1 MKNGKN
7 GKNGSNG
14 KDHKIAYIDGVA
26 HQIKS
31 SHTSVLK
38 FVREHVGKDKIPSLC
53 DDPNLVPYGA
63 CRVCSVDVAL
73 KKDGPTKTVASCH
86 TPVTEGSYILTN
98 NEDLTKLRKNIVELV
113 LTDHPMTCSTC
124 EVNNNCELQTVANDL
139 GINEHRYNKPKQN
152 KGIPKDTSHA
162 YMRMNLDNCIN
173 CGRCVRAC
181 DEIQGSFVLTMSG
194 RGFDSKITTD
204 NDLMFGDSSC
214 VSCGAC
220 AHTCPTDAISD
231 VFASK
236 SADYDEKVRTTCS
249 YCGVGCNLEA
259 SVKDGKVVSIDTP
272 KETEVNAG
280 HTCLKGRYAFGFYD
294 HPDRLRNP
302 LIKRNGKFE
311 KASWDEAYDYIKNK
325 LEKIIKENGPDAIA
339 GISSARCTNEENYV
353 FQKMI
358 RATIGTNNID
368 CCARICHSPTAW
380 GMQQT
385 FGTGAAT
392 NSTEDIYH
400 ADLFLVI
407 GANPTNAHPVTGA
420 KIKQQVMKGKK
431 LIVLD
436 PITTDVAKLA
446 DYHIRLRPGTNVA
459 VLNMML
465 YFIVESKLHKEDF
478 ILSRTEGF
486 ENFLKEIKKLDI
498 DHLAKVAG
506 VDKQQVKEAAIAY
519 ATAKN
524 SMEFHGLGVTEQEQ
538 GSKTVML
545 IADLAMI
552 TGNIGRPGVGVNPL
566 RGQNNVQGAAD
577 MGCQPHQGAGYFPV
591 ADEKIQNFYTE
602 KYGVV
607 HPTKA
612 GLKIPEIFDAAINK
626 EVKAVWIIGED
637 VVQTD
642 PNSAHVAKAMNS
654 LDLLVVQE
662 IFMSETAKHADVVLP
677 GTTFLEK
684 DGTFTN
690 TERRVQRVNKAAEP
704 LPGTKPDGLIVTE
717 MMQKLGYDQKLYDA
731 DEVLA
736 EIADVVPFFKGITR
750 ERLGKLGLQW
760 PVKEDGTDTKILHR
774 KEFKLGKGRIKYF
787 DWKES
792 SELEKNKKD
801 FPLILTTSRVLQ
813 HYNAATMTK
822 RTKNIKIV
830 DEDILLIHPKDAK
843 YRELSTGDVARLYSG
858 RGEVSLKV
866 EVTEKVKAGI
876 VFTTFHFPEHMVNM
890 VTGHGKDEE
899 TMCAEYKVSAV
910 EVQKISNQFKTE
922 VSTEKDQA
930 EVTKT
935 LRT

>member
-1 MKNGKN
+1 MSAEKR
-7 GKNGSNG
+7 
-14 KDHKIAYIDGVA
+14 KIAYIDGKPYEIG
-26 HQIKS
+26 QN
-31 SHTSVLK
+31 HTSILK
-38 FVREHVGKDKIPSLC
+38 FVKSYLGEKKVPTLC
-53 DDPNLVPYGA
+53 DDPNLAPYGA
-63 CRVCSVDVAL
+63 CRVCSVEVAL
-73 KKDGPTKTVASCH
+73 EKDGPTKVVASCH
-86 TPVTEGSYILTN
+86 TPVGENQHIFTSNEGLQN
-98 NEDLTKLRKNIVELV
+98 LRKNIVELV
-113 LTDHPMTCSTC
+113 LTDHPMNCDTC
-124 EVNNNCELQTVANDL
+124 EVDKNCELQTVANDL
-139 GINEHRYNKPKQN
+139 GISDHRYNNPKQH
-152 KGIPKDTSHA
+152 KGTPKDTSHS

-194 RGFDSKITTD
+194 RGFESRITTD
-204 NDLMFGDSSC
+204 NDMLFGDSSC

-231 VFASK
+231 VFQSK
-236 SADYDEKVRTTCS
+236 SVKVDKKVRTTCS
-249 YCGVGCNLEA
+249 YCGVGCNLET
-259 SVKDGKVVSIDTP
+259 SVKDGKVVAIDTP

-280 HTCLKGRYAFGFYD
+280 HTCIKGRYAFGFYD
-294 HPDRLRNP
+294 HPDRLRSP

-311 KASWDEAYDYIKNK
+311 EASWDDAYEYIKQK
-325 LEKIIKENGPDAIA
+325 LEKIKNESGPDAIA

-358 RATIGTNNID
+358 RAAIGTNNID

-436 PITTDVAKLA
+436 PITTDIAKLA

-465 YFIVESKLHKEDF
+465 YYIVKGNLLNKDF
-478 ILSRTEGF
+478 VENRTEGF
-486 ENFLKEIKKLDI
+486 DEFLNHINGLDI
-498 DHLAKVAG
+498 DHLASVAG
-506 VDKQQVKEAAIAY
+506 VDKQLVKEAAIAY

-524 SMEFHGLGVTEQEQ
+524 SMEFHGLGVTEHEQ

-552 TGNIGRPGVGVNPL
+552 TGNIGRRGVGVNPL

-591 ADEKIQNFYTE
+591 ADKKIQDFYTE
-602 KYGVV
+602 KYGAV

-626 EVKAVWIIGED
+626 EVKGLWIIGED
-637 VVQTD
+637 IVQTD
-642 PNSAHVAKAMNS
+642 PNSAHVIKAMES

-662 IFMSETAKHADVVLP
+662 IFMSETAKLADVVLP

-704 LPGTKPDGLIVTE
+704 LPGTKPDGVIVTE
-717 MMQKLGYDQKLYDA
+717 MMQKLGYDQPTYDA
-731 DEVLA
+731 DQVLA
-736 EIADVVPFFKGITR
+736 EVADVVPFFKGITR

-760 PVKEDGTDTKILHR
+760 PVKEDGTDTKILHE
-774 KEFKLGKGRIKYF
+774 KEFKLGKGRLKSF

-792 SELEKNKKD
+792 TEIKNNIKEY
-801 FPLILTTSRVLQ
+801 PLILTTSRVLQ
-813 HYNAATMTK
+813 HYNAATMTR
-822 RTKNIKIV
+822 RTKNLNIV
-830 DEDILLIHPKDAK
+830 DEDILLVNPIDAK
-843 YRELSTGDVARLYSG
+843 ERELNNGDIARLYSG

-866 EVTEKVKAGI
+866 EVTDKVKEGI

-890 VTGHGKDEE
+890 VTGDGKDEE
-899 TMCAEYKVSAV
+899 TKCAEYKVSAV
-910 EVQKISNQFKTE
+910 QVQKISNKFKTE
-922 VSTEKDQA
+922 ISPSEKQA
-930 EVTKT
+930 EIV
-935 LRT
+935 RN

>member
-1 MKNGKN
+1 MQN
-7 GKNGSNG
+7 
-14 KDHKIAYIDGVA
+14 
-26 HQIKS
+26 
-31 SHTSVLK
+31 
-38 FVREHVGKDKIPSLC
+38 
-53 DDPNLVPYGA
+53 
-63 CRVCSVDVAL
+63 
-73 KKDGPTKTVASCH
+73 
-86 TPVTEGSYILTN
+86 
-98 NEDLTKLRKNIVELV
+98 LRKNIVELV
-113 LTDHPMTCSTC
+113 LTDHPMNCDTC
-124 EVNNNCELQTVANDL
+124 EVDKNCELQTVANDL
-139 GINEHRYNKPKQN
+139 GISDHRYNNPKQH
-152 KGIPKDTSHA
+152 KGTPKDTSHS

-194 RGFDSKITTD
+194 RGFESRITTD
-204 NDLMFGDSSC
+204 NDMLFGDSSC

-231 VFASK
+231 VFQSK
-236 SADYDEKVRTTCS
+236 SVKVDKKVRTTCS
-249 YCGVGCNLEA
+249 YCGVGCNLET
-259 SVKDGKVVSIDTP
+259 SVKDGKVVAIDTP

-280 HTCLKGRYAFGFYD
+280 HTCIKGRYAFGFYD
-294 HPDRLRNP
+294 HPDRLRSP

-311 KASWDEAYDYIKNK
+311 EASWDDAYEYIKQK
-325 LEKIIKENGPDAIA
+325 LEKIKNESGPDAIA

-358 RATIGTNNID
+358 RAAIGTNNID

-436 PITTDVAKLA
+436 PITTDIAKLA

-465 YFIVESKLHKEDF
+465 YYIVKGNLLNKDF
-478 ILSRTEGF
+478 VENRTEGF
-486 ENFLKEIKKLDI
+486 DEFLNHINSLDI
-498 DHLAKVAG
+498 DHQASVAG
-506 VDKQQVKEAAIAY
+506 VDKQLVKEAAIAY

-524 SMEFHGLGVTEQEQ
+524 SMEFHGLGVTEHEQ

-552 TGNIGRPGVGVNPL
+552 TGNIGRRGVGVNPL

-591 ADEKIQNFYTE
+591 ADKKIQDFYTE
-602 KYGVV
+602 KYGAV

-626 EVKAVWIIGED
+626 EVKGLWIIGED
-637 VVQTD
+637 IVQTD
-642 PNSAHVAKAMNS
+642 PNSAHVIKAMES

-662 IFMSETAKHADVVLP
+662 IFMSETAKLADVVLP

-704 LPGTKPDGLIVTE
+704 LPGTKPDGVIVTE
-717 MMQKLGYDQKLYDA
+717 MMQKLGYNQPTYDA
-731 DEVLA
+731 DQVLA
-736 EIADVVPFFKGITR
+736 EVADVVPFFKGITR

-760 PVKEDGTDTKILHR
+760 PVKEDGTDTKILHE
-774 KEFKLGKGRIKYF
+774 KEFKLGKGRLKSF

-792 SELEKNKKD
+792 TEIKNNIKEY
-801 FPLILTTSRVLQ
+801 PLILTTSRVLQ
-813 HYNAATMTK
+813 HYNAATMTR
-822 RTKNIKIV
+822 RTKNLNIV
-830 DEDILLIHPKDAK
+830 DEDILLVNPIDAK
-843 YRELSTGDVARLYSG
+843 ERELNNGDIARLYSG

-866 EVTEKVKAGI
+866 EVTDKVKEGI

-890 VTGHGKDEE
+890 VTGDGKDEE
-899 TMCAEYKVSAV
+899 TKCAEYKVSAV
-910 EVQKISNQFKTE
+910 QVQKISNKFKTE
-922 VSTEKDQA
+922 ISPSEKQA
-930 EVTKT
+930 EIV
-935 LRT
+935 RN

>member
-1 MKNGKN
+1 MSAEKRKV
-7 GKNGSNG
+7 
-14 KDHKIAYIDGVA
+14 AYIDGKPYE
-26 HQIKS
+26 IGPN
-31 SHTSVLK
+31 HTSILK
-38 FVREHVGKDKIPSLC
+38 FVKSYLGEKKVPTLC
-53 DDPNLVPYGA
+53 DDPNLAPYGA
-63 CRVCSVDVAL
+63 CRVCSVEVAL
-73 KKDGPTKTVASCH
+73 EKDGPTKVVASCH
-86 TPVTEGSYILTN
+86 TPVGENQHIFTSNDGLQN
-98 NEDLTKLRKNIVELV
+98 LRKNIVELV
-113 LTDHPMTCSTC
+113 LTDHPMNCDTC
-124 EVNNNCELQTVANDL
+124 EVDKNCELQTVANDL
-139 GINEHRYNKPKQN
+139 GISDHRYNNPKQH
-152 KGIPKDTSHA
+152 KGTPKDTSHS

-194 RGFDSKITTD
+194 RGFESRITTD
-204 NDLMFGDSSC
+204 NDMLFGDSSC

-231 VFASK
+231 VFQSK
-236 SADYDEKVRTTCS
+236 SVKVDKKVRTTCS
-249 YCGVGCNLEA
+249 YCGVGCNLET
-259 SVKDGKVVSIDTP
+259 SVKDGKVVAIDTP

-280 HTCLKGRYAFGFYD
+280 HTCIKGRYAFGFYD
-294 HPDRLRNP
+294 HPDRLRSP

-311 KASWDEAYDYIKNK
+311 EASWDDAYEYIKQK
-325 LEKIIKENGPDAIA
+325 LEKIKNESGPDAIA

-358 RATIGTNNID
+358 RAAIGTNNID

-436 PITTDVAKLA
+436 PITTDIAKLA

-465 YFIVESKLHKEDF
+465 YYIVKGNLLNKEF
-478 ILSRTEGF
+478 VENRTEGF
-486 ENFLKEIKKLDI
+486 EEFLNHINGLDV
-498 DHLAKVAG
+498 DHLASVAG
-506 VDKQQVKEAAIAY
+506 VDKQLVKEAAIAY

-524 SMEFHGLGVTEQEQ
+524 SMEFHGLGVTEHEQ

-552 TGNIGRPGVGVNPL
+552 TGNIGRRGVGVNPL

-591 ADEKIQNFYTE
+591 ADKKIQDFYTE
-602 KYGVV
+602 KYGAV

-626 EVKAVWIIGED
+626 EVKGLWIIGED
-637 VVQTD
+637 IVQTD
-642 PNSAHVAKAMNS
+642 PNSAHVIKAMES

-662 IFMSETAKHADVVLP
+662 IFMSETAKLADVVLP

-704 LPGTKPDGLIVTE
+704 LPGTKPDGVIVTE
-717 MMQKLGYDQKLYDA
+717 MMQKLGYDQPTYDA
-731 DEVLA
+731 DQVLA
-736 EIADVVPFFKGITR
+736 EVADVVPFFKGITR

-760 PVKEDGTDTKILHR
+760 PVKEDGTDTKILHE
-774 KEFKLGKGRIKYF
+774 KEFKLGKGRLKSF

-792 SELEKNKKD
+792 TEIKNNIKEY
-801 FPLILTTSRVLQ
+801 PLILTTSRVLQ
-813 HYNAATMTK
+813 HYNAATMTR
-822 RTKNIKIV
+822 RTKNLNIV
-830 DEDILLIHPKDAK
+830 DEDILLVNPIDAK
-843 YRELSTGDVARLYSG
+843 ERELNNGDIARLYSG

-866 EVTEKVKAGI
+866 EVTDKVKEGI

-890 VTGHGKDEE
+890 VTGDGKDEE
-899 TMCAEYKVSAV
+899 TKCAEYKVSAV
-910 EVQKISNQFKTE
+910 QVQKISNKFKTE
-922 VSTEKDQA
+922 ISPSEKQA
-930 EVTKT
+930 EIV
-935 LRT
+935 RN

>member
-1 MKNGKN
+1 MSAEKRKV
-7 GKNGSNG
+7 
-14 KDHKIAYIDGVA
+14 AYIDGKPYE
-26 HQIKS
+26 IGPN
-31 SHTSVLK
+31 HTSILK
-38 FVREHVGKDKIPSLC
+38 FVKSYLGEKKVPTLC
-53 DDPNLVPYGA
+53 DDPNLAPYGA
-63 CRVCSVDVAL
+63 CRVCSVEVAL
-73 KKDGPTKTVASCH
+73 EKDGPTKVVASCH
-86 TPVTEGSYILTN
+86 TPVGENQHIFTSNDGLQN
-98 NEDLTKLRKNIVELV
+98 LRKNIVELV
-113 LTDHPMTCSTC
+113 LTDHPMNCDTC
-124 EVNNNCELQTVANDL
+124 EVDKNCELQTVANDL
-139 GINEHRYNKPKQN
+139 GISDHRYNNPKQH
-152 KGIPKDTSHA
+152 KGTPKDTSHS

-194 RGFDSKITTD
+194 RGFESRITTD
-204 NDLMFGDSSC
+204 NDMLFGDSSC

-231 VFASK
+231 VFQSK
-236 SADYDEKVRTTCS
+236 SVKVDKKVRTTCS
-249 YCGVGCNLEA
+249 YCGVGCNLET
-259 SVKDGKVVSIDTP
+259 SVKDGKVVAIDTP

-280 HTCLKGRYAFGFYD
+280 HTCIKGRYAFGFYD
-294 HPDRLRNP
+294 HPDRLRSP

-311 KASWDEAYDYIKNK
+311 EVSWDDAYEYIKQK
-325 LEKIIKENGPDAIA
+325 LEEIKNESGPDAIA

-358 RATIGTNNID
+358 RAAIGTNNID

-436 PITTDVAKLA
+436 PITTDIAKLA

-465 YFIVESKLHKEDF
+465 YYIVKGNLLNKDF
-478 ILSRTEGF
+478 VENRTEGF
-486 ENFLKEIKKLDI
+486 DEFLNHINGLDI
-498 DHLAKVAG
+498 DHLASVAG
-506 VDKQQVKEAAIAY
+506 VDKQLVKEAAIAY

-524 SMEFHGLGVTEQEQ
+524 SMEFHGLGVTEHEQ

-552 TGNIGRPGVGVNPL
+552 TGNIGRRGVGVNPL

-591 ADEKIQNFYTE
+591 ADKKIQDFYTE
-602 KYGVV
+602 KYGAV

-626 EVKAVWIIGED
+626 EVKGLWIIGED
-637 VVQTD
+637 IVQTD
-642 PNSAHVAKAMNS
+642 PNSAHVIKAMES

-662 IFMSETAKHADVVLP
+662 IFMSETAKLADVVLP

-704 LPGTKPDGLIVTE
+704 LPGTKPDGVIVTE
-717 MMQKLGYDQKLYDA
+717 MMQKLGYDQPTYDA
-731 DEVLA
+731 DQVLA
-736 EIADVVPFFKGITR
+736 EVADVVPFFKGITR

-760 PVKEDGTDTKILHR
+760 PVKEDGTDTKILHE
-774 KEFKLGKGRIKYF
+774 KEFKLGKGRLKSF

-792 SELEKNKKD
+792 TEIKNNIKEY
-801 FPLILTTSRVLQ
+801 PLILTTSRVLQ
-813 HYNAATMTK
+813 HYNAATMTR
-822 RTKNIKIV
+822 RTKNLNIV
-830 DEDILLIHPKDAK
+830 DEDILLVNPIDAK
-843 YRELSTGDVARLYSG
+843 ERELNNGDIARLYSG

-866 EVTEKVKAGI
+866 EVTDKVKEGI

-890 VTGHGKDEE
+890 VTGDGKDEE
-899 TMCAEYKVSAV
+899 TKCAEYKVSAV
-910 EVQKISNQFKTE
+910 QVQKISNKFKTE
-922 VSTEKDQA
+922 ISPSEKQA
-930 EVTKT
+930 EIV
-935 LRT
+935 RN

>member
-1 MKNGKN
+1 MN
-7 GKNGSNG
+7 
-14 KDHKIAYIDGVA
+14 
-26 HQIKS
+26 
-31 SHTSVLK
+31 
-38 FVREHVGKDKIPSLC
+38 C
-53 DDPNLVPYGA
+53 D
-63 CRVCSVDVAL
+63 
-73 KKDGPTKTVASCH
+73 
-86 TPVTEGSYILTN
+86 
-98 NEDLTKLRKNIVELV
+98 
-113 LTDHPMTCSTC
+113 TC
-124 EVNNNCELQTVANDL
+124 EVDKNCELQTVANDL
-139 GINEHRYNKPKQN
+139 GISDHRYNNPKQH
-152 KGIPKDTSHA
+152 KGTPKDTSHS

-194 RGFDSKITTD
+194 RGFESRITTD
-204 NDLMFGDSSC
+204 NDMLFGDSSC

-231 VFASK
+231 VFQSK
-236 SADYDEKVRTTCS
+236 SVKVDKKVRTTCS
-249 YCGVGCNLEA
+249 YCGVGCNLET
-259 SVKDGKVVSIDTP
+259 SVKDGKVVAIDTP

-280 HTCLKGRYAFGFYD
+280 HTCIKGRYAFGFYD
-294 HPDRLRNP
+294 HPDRLRSP

-311 KASWDEAYDYIKNK
+311 EASWDDAYEYIKQK
-325 LEKIIKENGPDAIA
+325 LEKIKNESGPDAIA

-358 RATIGTNNID
+358 RAAIGTNNID

-436 PITTDVAKLA
+436 PITTDIAKLA

-465 YFIVESKLHKEDF
+465 YYIVKGNLLNKDF
-478 ILSRTEGF
+478 VENRTEGF
-486 ENFLKEIKKLDI
+486 DEFLNHINGLDI
-498 DHLAKVAG
+498 DHLASVAG
-506 VDKQQVKEAAIAY
+506 VDKQLVKEAAIAY

-524 SMEFHGLGVTEQEQ
+524 SMEFHGLGVTEHEQ

-552 TGNIGRPGVGVNPL
+552 TGNIGRRGVGVNPL

-591 ADEKIQNFYTE
+591 ADKKIQDFYTE
-602 KYGVV
+602 KYGAV

-626 EVKAVWIIGED
+626 EVKGLWIIGED
-637 VVQTD
+637 IVQTD
-642 PNSAHVAKAMNS
+642 PNSAHVIKAMES

-662 IFMSETAKHADVVLP
+662 IFMSETAKLADVVLP

-704 LPGTKPDGLIVTE
+704 LPGTKPDGVIVTE
-717 MMQKLGYDQKLYDA
+717 MMQKLGYDQPTYDA
-731 DEVLA
+731 DQVLA
-736 EIADVVPFFKGITR
+736 EVADVVPFFKGITR

-760 PVKEDGTDTKILHR
+760 PVKEDGTDTKILHE
-774 KEFKLGKGRIKYF
+774 KEFKLGKGRLKSF

-792 SELEKNKKD
+792 TEIKNNIKEY
-801 FPLILTTSRVLQ
+801 PLILTTSRVLQ
-813 HYNAATMTK
+813 HYNAATMTR
-822 RTKNIKIV
+822 RTKNLNIV
-830 DEDILLIHPKDAK
+830 DEDILLVNPIDAK
-843 YRELSTGDVARLYSG
+843 ERELNNGDIARLYSG

-866 EVTEKVKAGI
+866 EVTDKVKEGI

-890 VTGHGKDEE
+890 VTGDGKDEE
-899 TMCAEYKVSAV
+899 TKCAEYKVSAV
-910 EVQKISNQFKTE
+910 QVQKISNKFKTE
-922 VSTEKDQA
+922 ISPSEKQA
-930 EVTKT
+930 EIV
-935 LRT
+935 RN

>member
-1 MKNGKN
+1 MSSEKR
-7 GKNGSNG
+7 
-14 KDHKIAYIDGVA
+14 KIAYIDGKPYEIGPN
-26 HQIKS
+26 HS
-31 SHTSVLK
+31 SILK
-38 FVREHVGKDKIPSLC
+38 FVKSYLGEKKVPTLC
-53 DDPNLVPYGA
+53 DDPNLAPYGA
-63 CRVCSVDVAL
+63 CRVCSVEVAL
-73 KKDGPTKTVASCH
+73 EKDGPTKIVASCH
-86 TPVTEGSYILTN
+86 TPVGENQHIFTSNEGLQN
-98 NEDLTKLRKNIVELV
+98 LRKNIVELV
-113 LTDHPMTCSTC
+113 LTDHPMNCDSC
-124 EVNNNCELQTVANDL
+124 EVDQNCELQTVANDL
-139 GINEHRYNKPKQN
+139 GVSDHRYNNPKQH
-152 KGIPKDTSHA
+152 KGIPKDTSHS

-194 RGFDSKITTD
+194 RGFESRITTD
-204 NDLMFGDSSC
+204 NDMLFGDSSC

-231 VFASK
+231 VFQSK
-236 SADYDEKVRTTCS
+236 SAKVDKKVRTTCS

-259 SVKDGKVVSIDTP
+259 SIKDGKVVAIDTP

-280 HTCLKGRYAFGFYD
+280 HTCIKGRYAFGFYD
-294 HPDRLRNP
+294 HPDRLRSP
-302 LIKRNGKFE
+302 LVKRNGKFE
-311 KASWDEAYDYIKNK
+311 EASWDEAYDYIK
-325 LEKIIKENGPDAIA
+325 EKIEKIKNKNGPDAIA

-358 RATIGTNNID
+358 RAVVGTNNID

-436 PITTDVAKLA
+436 PITTDLAKLA

-465 YFIVESKLHKEDF
+465 YYIVKGNLLNKDF
-478 ILSRTEGF
+478 VENRTEGF
-486 ENFLKEIKKLDI
+486 NEFLNHINGLDV
-498 DHLAKVAG
+498 DHLASVAG
-506 VDKQQVKEAAIAY
+506 VDKQLVKEASIAY

-524 SMEFHGLGVTEQEQ
+524 SMEFHGLGVTEHEQ

-552 TGNIGRPGVGVNPL
+552 TGNIGRRGVGVNPL

-591 ADEKIQNFYTE
+591 ADKKIQEFYTE

-626 EVKAVWIIGED
+626 EVKGLWIIGED
-637 VVQTD
+637 IVQTD
-642 PNSAHVAKAMNS
+642 PNSAHVIKAMES

-662 IFMSETAKHADVVLP
+662 IFMSETAKLADVVLP

-704 LPGTKPDGLIVTE
+704 LPGTKPDGVIVTD
-717 MMQKLGYDQKLYDA
+717 MMQKLGYDQPTYDA
-731 DEVLA
+731 DQVLA
-736 EIADVVPFFKGITR
+736 EVADVVPFFKGITR

-760 PVKEDGTDTKILHR
+760 PVKEDGTDTKILHE
-774 KEFKLGKGRIKYF
+774 KEFKLGKGQLKYF

-792 SELEKNKKD
+792 TEIKNNIKEY
-801 FPLILTTSRVLQ
+801 PLILTTSRVLQ
-813 HYNAATMTK
+813 HYNAATMTR
-822 RTKNIKIV
+822 RTKNLNIV
-830 DEDILLIHPKDAK
+830 DEDILLVNPKDAK
-843 YRELSTGDVARLYSG
+843 ERELNNGDIARLYSG

-866 EVTEKVKAGI
+866 EVTEKVKEGI

-890 VTGHGKDEE
+890 VTGDGKDEE
-899 TMCAEYKVSAV
+899 TKCAEYKVSAV
-910 EVQKISNQFKTE
+910 QVQKISNKFKTE
-922 VSTEKDQA
+922 VSLSDKQA
-930 EVTKT
+930 QIS
-935 LRT
+935 RI

>member
-1 MKNGKN
+1 MSSEKR
-7 GKNGSNG
+7 
-14 KDHKIAYIDGVA
+14 KIAYIDGKPYE
-26 HQIKS
+26 IGPN
-31 SHTSVLK
+31 HTSILK
-38 FVREHVGKDKIPSLC
+38 FVKSYLGEKKVPTLC
-53 DDPNLVPYGA
+53 DDPNLAPYGA
-63 CRVCSVDVAL
+63 CRVCSVEVAL
-73 KKDGPTKTVASCH
+73 EKDGPTKVVASCH
-86 TPVTEGSYILTN
+86 TPIGENQHVFTN
-98 NEDLTKLRKNIVELV
+98 NEALEGLRKNIVELV
-113 LTDHPMTCSTC
+113 ISDHPMNCSTC
-124 EVNNNCELQTVANDL
+124 EVDQNCELQTVANDL
-139 GINEHRYNKPKQN
+139 GIKEHRYNNPKQH

-194 RGFDSKITTD
+194 RGFESRITTD
-204 NDLMFGDSSC
+204 NDMMFGDSSC

-231 VFASK
+231 VFQSK
-236 SADYDEKVRTTCS
+236 SAKVDKKVRTTCS

-259 SVKDGKVVSIDTP
+259 SIKDGKVVAIDTP

-280 HTCLKGRYAFGFYD
+280 HTCIKGRYAFGFYD
-294 HPDRLRNP
+294 HPDRLRSP

-311 KASWDEAYDYIKNK
+311 KATWDEAYEYIKNK
-325 LEKIIKENGPDAIA
+325 LEKIKKENGPDAIA

-358 RATIGTNNID
+358 RAVVGTNNID

-400 ADLFLVI
+400 ADLFIVI

-436 PITTDVAKLA
+436 PVTTELARLA
-446 DYHIRLRPGTNVA
+446 DYHIKLKPGSNVA

-465 YFIVESKLHKEDF
+465 YFIVKGNLLNKDF
-478 ILSRTEGF
+478 VEKRTEGF
-486 ENFLKEIKKLDI
+486 EEFLNHINSLDI
-498 DHLAKVAG
+498 DHLANVAG
-506 VDKQQVKEAAIAY
+506 VEKQLVKEAAIAY
-519 ATAKN
+519 ATANN
-524 SMEFHGLGVTEQEQ
+524 SMEFHGLGVTEHEQ

-552 TGNIGRPGVGVNPL
+552 TGNIGRRGVGVNPL

-591 ADEKIQNFYTE
+591 ADKKIQEFYTE

-626 EVKAVWIIGED
+626 EVKGLWIIGED
-637 VVQTD
+637 IVQTD
-642 PNSAHVAKAMNS
+642 PNSAHVIKAMES

-662 IFMSETAKHADVVLP
+662 IFMSETAKLADVVLP

-704 LPGTKPDGLIVTE
+704 LPGTKPDGVIVTD
-717 MMQKLGYDQKLYDA
+717 MMQKLGYDQPTYDA
-731 DEVLA
+731 DQVLA
-736 EIADVVPFFKGITR
+736 EVADVVPFFKGITR

-760 PVKEDGTDTKILHR
+760 PVKEDGTDTKILHE
-774 KEFKLGKGRIKYF
+774 KEFKLGKGRLKSF
-787 DWKES
+787 NWQES
-792 SELEKNKKD
+792 TELKNNKKEY
-801 FPLILTTSRVLQ
+801 PLILTTSRVLQ
-813 HYNAATMTK
+813 HYNAATMTR
-822 RTKNIKIV
+822 RTKNLKIV
-830 DEDILLIHPKDAK
+830 DEDILLLHPSDAK
-843 YRELSTGDVARLYSG
+843 SRELNSGDIARLYSG

-866 EVTEKVKAGI
+866 EVTDKVKEGI

-890 VTGHGKDEE
+890 VTGDGKDEE
-899 TMCAEYKVSAV
+899 TKCAEYKVSAV
-910 EVQKISNQFKTE
+910 NVQKISNKFKTE
-922 VSTEKDQA
+922 ITPKEKEA
-930 EVTKT
+930 EV
-935 LRT
+935 R

>member
-1 MKNGKN
+1 MSAEKRKV
-7 GKNGSNG
+7 
-14 KDHKIAYIDGVA
+14 AYIDGKPYEIG
-26 HQIKS
+26 QN
-31 SHTSVLK
+31 HTSILK
-38 FVREHVGKDKIPSLC
+38 FVKSYLGEKKVPTLC
-53 DDPNLVPYGA
+53 DDPNLAPYGA
-63 CRVCSVDVAL
+63 CRVCSVEVAL
-73 KKDGPTKTVASCH
+73 EKDGPTKVVASCH
-86 TPVTEGSYILTN
+86 TPVGENQHIFTSNDSLQT
-98 NEDLTKLRKNIVELV
+98 LRKNIVELV
-113 LTDHPMTCSTC
+113 LTDHPMNCDTC
-124 EVNNNCELQTVANDL
+124 EVDKNCELQTVANDL
-139 GINEHRYNKPKQN
+139 GINDHRYNNPKQH
-152 KGIPKDTSHA
+152 KGIPKDTSHS

-194 RGFDSKITTD
+194 RGFESRITTD
-204 NDLMFGDSSC
+204 NDMLFGDSSC

-231 VFASK
+231 VFQSK
-236 SADYDEKVRTTCS
+236 SVKVDKKVRTTCS
-249 YCGVGCNLEA
+249 YCGVGCNLET
-259 SVKDGKVVSIDTP
+259 SVKDGKVVAIDTP

-280 HTCLKGRYAFGFYD
+280 HTCIKGRYAFGFYD
-294 HPDRLRNP
+294 HPDRLRSP

-311 KASWDEAYDYIKNK
+311 EASWDDAYEYIKQK
-325 LEKIIKENGPDAIA
+325 LEKIKNESGPDAIA

-358 RATIGTNNID
+358 RAAIGTNNID

-436 PITTDVAKLA
+436 PITTDLAKLA

-465 YFIVESKLHKEDF
+465 YYIVKGNIFNKDF
-478 ILSRTEGF
+478 VENRTEGF
-486 ENFLKEIKKLDI
+486 KEFFNHIDSLDI
-498 DHLAKVAG
+498 DHLASVAG
-506 VDKQQVKEAAIAY
+506 VDKQLVKEAAIAY

-524 SMEFHGLGVTEQEQ
+524 SMEFHGLGVTEHEQ

-552 TGNIGRPGVGVNPL
+552 TGNIGRRGVGVNPL

-591 ADEKIQNFYTE
+591 ADKKIQDFYTE
-602 KYGVV
+602 KYGAV

-626 EVKAVWIIGED
+626 EVKGLWIIGED
-637 VVQTD
+637 IVQTD
-642 PNSAHVAKAMNS
+642 PNSAHVIKAMES

-662 IFMSETAKHADVVLP
+662 IFMSETAKLADVVLP

-704 LPGTKPDGLIVTE
+704 LPGTKPDGVIVTE
-717 MMQKLGYDQKLYDA
+717 MMQKLGFDQPTYDA
-731 DEVLA
+731 DQVLA
-736 EIADVVPFFKGITR
+736 EVADVVPFFKGITR

-760 PVKEDGTDTKILHR
+760 PVKEDGTDTKILHE
-774 KEFKLGKGRIKYF
+774 KEFKLGKGQLKYF

-792 SELEKNKKD
+792 TEIKNNIKEY
-801 FPLILTTSRVLQ
+801 PLILTTSRVLQ
-813 HYNAATMTK
+813 HYNAATMTR
-822 RTKNIKIV
+822 RTKNLNIV
-830 DEDILLIHPKDAK
+830 DEDILLVNPIDAK
-843 YRELSTGDVARLYSG
+843 ERELNNGDIARLYSG

-866 EVTEKVKAGI
+866 EVTDKVKEGI

-890 VTGHGKDEE
+890 VTGDGKDEE
-899 TMCAEYKVSAV
+899 TKCAEYKVSAV
-910 EVQKISNQFKTE
+910 QVQKISNKFKTE
-922 VSTEKDQA
+922 ITPSEKEAQITR
-930 EVTKT
+930 V
-935 LRT
+935 

>member
-1 MKNGKN
+1 MSSEKR
-7 GKNGSNG
+7 
-14 KDHKIAYIDGVA
+14 KIAYIDGKPYE
-26 HQIKS
+26 IGPN
-31 SHTSVLK
+31 HTSILK
-38 FVREHVGKDKIPSLC
+38 FVKSYLGEKKVPTLC
-53 DDPNLVPYGA
+53 DDPNLAPYGA
-63 CRVCSVDVAL
+63 CRVCSVEVAL
-73 KKDGPTKTVASCH
+73 EKDGPTKILASCH
-86 TPVTEGSYILTN
+86 TPIGEGQHIFTN
-98 NEDLTKLRKNIVELV
+98 SKQLKDLRKNIVELV
-113 LTDHPMTCSTC
+113 LTDHPMNCNTC
-124 EVNNNCELQTVANDL
+124 EVNNNCELQDVANDL
-139 GINEHRYNKPKQN
+139 EINDHRYNNPKQH
-152 KGIPKDTSHA
+152 KGIPKDTSHS

-194 RGFDSKITTD
+194 RGFESRITTD
-204 NDLMFGDSSC
+204 NDMMFGDSSC

-236 SADYDEKVRTTCS
+236 SADYDHKVRTTCS

-280 HTCLKGRYAFGFYD
+280 HTCVKGRYAFGFYD

-311 KASWDEAYDYIKNK
+311 KASWDEAYDFIKEK
-325 LEKIIKENGPDAIA
+325 LEKIKKENGPDAIA

-358 RATIGTNNID
+358 RAVVGTNNID

-436 PITTDVAKLA
+436 PVETELAKMA
-446 DYHIRLRPGTNVA
+446 DYHIRLTPGSNVA

-465 YFIVESKLHKEDF
+465 YFIVKSKLYNKDF
-478 ILSRTEGF
+478 IENRTEGF
-486 ENFLKEIKKLDI
+486 EKFFEHINSLDI

-506 VDKQQVKEAAIAY
+506 VDKQEVKEAAIAY
-519 ATAKN
+519 ATANN
-524 SMEFHGLGVTEQEQ
+524 SMEFHGLGVTEHEQ

-552 TGNIGRPGVGVNPL
+552 TGNIGRKGVGVNPL

-591 ADEKIQNFYTE
+591 ADQKIQDFYTE

-612 GLKIPEIFDAAINK
+612 GLKIPEIFDAAINR
-626 EVKAVWIIGED
+626 EVKGLWIIGED
-637 VVQTD
+637 IVQTD
-642 PNSAHVAKAMNS
+642 PNSNHVIQAMEA

-662 IFMSETAKHADVVLP
+662 IFMSETAKYAHVVLP

-704 LPGTKPDGLIVTE
+704 LPGTKPDGVIVTE
-717 MMQKLGYDQKLYDA
+717 MMQKLGYDQPIYDA
-731 DEVLA
+731 DQVLA
-736 EIADVVPFFKGITR
+736 EVADVVPFFKGITR

-760 PVKEDGTDTKILHR
+760 PVKEDGTDTKILHE
-774 KEFKLGKGRIKYF
+774 KEFKLGKGRLKSF
-787 DWKES
+787 NWQES
-792 SELEKNKKD
+792 SELKNNKKEY
-801 FPLILTTSRVLQ
+801 PLILTTSRVLQ
-813 HYNAATMTK
+813 HYNAATMTR
-822 RTKNIKIV
+822 RTKNLELV
-830 DEDILLIHPKDAK
+830 DEDILLIHPSDAK
-843 YRELSTGDVARLYSG
+843 SRELISGDIARLYSG

-866 EVTEKVKAGI
+866 EVTENVKEGI

-890 VTGHGKDEE
+890 VTGDGKDEE
-899 TMCAEYKVSAV
+899 TKCAEYKVSAV
-910 EVQKISNQFKTE
+910 NVQKISNKFKTE
-922 VSTEKDQA
+922 INPKDK
-930 EVTKT
+930 EVEV
-935 LRT
+935 R

>member
-1 MKNGKN
+1 MSAEKR
-7 GKNGSNG
+7 
-14 KDHKIAYIDGVA
+14 KIAYIDGKPYE
-26 HQIKS
+26 IGS
-31 SHTSVLK
+31 NHTSILK
-38 FVREHVGKDKIPSLC
+38 FVNSYLGEKKVPTLC

-63 CRVCSVDVAL
+63 CRVCSVEVAL
-73 KKDGPTKTVASCH
+73 EKDGPTKVVASCH
-86 TPVTEGSYILTN
+86 TPVDENQHIFTD
-98 NEDLTKLRKNIVELV
+98 NEDLKNLRKNIVELV
-113 LTDHPMTCSTC
+113 LTDHPMNCNAC
-124 EVNNNCELQTVANDL
+124 EVDQNCELQDVANDL
-139 GINEHRYNKPKQN
+139 GIIKHRYNNPKQH
-152 KGIPKDTSHA
+152 KRVPKDTSHD

-194 RGFDSKITTD
+194 RGFESRITTD
-204 NDLMFGDSSC
+204 NDMLFGDSSC

-231 VFASK
+231 VFQSK
-236 SADYDEKVRTTCS
+236 SANVDNKVRTTCS

-259 SVKDGKVVSIDTP
+259 SIKDNKVVAINTP

-280 HTCLKGRYAFGFYD
+280 HTCIKGRYAFGFYD
-294 HPDRLRNP
+294 HPDRLKSP

-311 KASWDEAYDYIKNK
+311 EVSWDEAYDFIKKKLNK
-325 LEKIIKENGPDAIA
+325 ITKENGPDAVA

-358 RATIGTNNID
+358 RAVIGTNNID

-400 ADLFLVI
+400 ADLFIII
-407 GANPTNAHPVTGA
+407 GANPSNAHPVTGA
-420 KIKQQVMKGKK
+420 KIKQQAMKGKK
-431 LIVLD
+431 LIVID
-436 PITTDVAKLA
+436 PITTELAKLA
-446 DYHIRLRPGTNVA
+446 DYHIKLRPGTNVA

-465 YFIVESKLHKEDF
+465 YFIVKSKMYDKKFVET
-478 ILSRTEGF
+478 RTEGF
-486 ENFLKEIKKLDI
+486 DTFVREIEKQNI
-498 DHLAKVAG
+498 DELANIAG

-519 ATAKN
+519 ATARN
-524 SMEFHGLGVTEQEQ
+524 AMEFHGLGVTEHTQ

-577 MGCQPHQGAGYFPV
+577 MGCQPHQGAGYLSV
-591 ADEKIQNFYTE
+591 DDKKIQNFYTE

-612 GLKIPEIFDAAINK
+612 GLKIPQIFDGAKNK
-626 EVKAVWIIGED
+626 EVKALWIIGED

-642 PNSAHVAKAMNS
+642 PNSTHVVEALNS

-662 IFMSETAKHADVVLP
+662 IFMSETAKLATVVLP

-690 TERRVQRVNKAAEP
+690 TERRIQRVNQAAKP
-704 LPGTKPDGLIVTE
+704 LPGTKPDGIIVTE
-717 MMQKLGYDQKLYDA
+717 MMRKLDYNQPIYDA
-731 DEVLA
+731 DQVLA
-736 EIADVVPFFKGITR
+736 EIADVVPFFKGVTR
-750 ERLGKLGLQW
+750 ERLGKFGLQW
-760 PVKEDGTDTKILHR
+760 PVQEDGTDTKILH
-774 KEFKLGKGRIKYF
+774 KDTFKLGKGRLKNF
-787 DWKES
+787 NWQES
-792 SELEKNKKD
+792 PEIENNKKD
-801 FPLILTTSRVLQ
+801 YPLILTTSRVLQ
-813 HYNAATMTK
+813 HYNAATMTR
-822 RTKNIKIV
+822 RTNNVNIVK
-830 DEDILLIHPKDAK
+830 EDILLVHPKDAEK
-843 YRELSTGDVARLYSG
+843 RGLNTGDIGRLYSS
-858 RGEVSLKV
+858 RGEVALKV
-866 EVTEKVKAGI
+866 EVTDKVKKGI

-910 EVQKISNQFKTE
+910 EVQKISNKFKTKIE
-922 VSTEKDQA
+922 SSEKQA
-930 EVTKT
+930 EVV
-935 LRT
+935 

>member
-1 MKNGKN
+1 MSSEKR
-7 GKNGSNG
+7 
-14 KDHKIAYIDGVA
+14 KIAYIDGKPYE
-26 HQIKS
+26 IGPK
-31 SHTSVLK
+31 HTSILK
-38 FVREHVGKDKIPSLC
+38 FVKSYLGEKKVPTLC
-53 DDPNLVPYGA
+53 DDPNLAPYGA
-63 CRVCSVDVAL
+63 CRVCSVEVAL
-73 KKDGPTKTVASCH
+73 EKDGPTKVVASCH
-86 TPVTEGSYILTN
+86 TPVGENQHIFTS
-98 NEDLTKLRKNIVELV
+98 NESLQDLRKNIVELV
-113 LTDHPMTCSTC
+113 LTDHPMNCDTC
-124 EVNNNCELQTVANDL
+124 EVDKNCELQTVANDL
-139 GINEHRYNKPKQN
+139 GINNHRYNNPKQH

-194 RGFDSKITTD
+194 RGFESRITTD
-204 NDLMFGDSSC
+204 NDMLFGDSSC

-231 VFASK
+231 VFQSK
-236 SADYDEKVRTTCS
+236 SVKVDKKVRTTCS

-259 SVKDGKVVSIDTP
+259 SIKDGKVVAIDTP

-280 HTCLKGRYAFGFYD
+280 HTCIKGRYAFGFYD
-294 HPDRLRNP
+294 HKDRLRSP
-302 LIKRNGKFE
+302 LIKTNGKFE
-311 KASWDEAYDYIKNK
+311 EASWDEAYEYIKNK
-325 LEKIIKENGPDAIA
+325 LEKIKKENGPDAIA

-358 RATIGTNNID
+358 RAVVGTNNID

-436 PITTDVAKLA
+436 PVTTELARLA
-446 DYHIRLRPGTNVA
+446 DYHIRLKPGANVA

-465 YFIVESKLHKEDF
+465 YFIVKGNLLNKEF
-478 ILSRTEGF
+478 VEKRTEGF
-486 ENFLKEIKKLDI
+486 EEFLKHINSLDI
-498 DHLAKVAG
+498 DYLADVAG

-519 ATAKN
+519 ATANN
-524 SMEFHGLGVTEQEQ
+524 SMEFHGLGVTEHEQ

-552 TGNIGRPGVGVNPL
+552 TGNIGRRGVGVNPL

-591 ADEKIQNFYTE
+591 ADKKIQEFYTE

-626 EVKAVWIIGED
+626 EVKGLWIIGED
-637 VVQTD
+637 IVQTD
-642 PNSAHVAKAMNS
+642 PNSAHVVKAMEA

-662 IFMSETAKHADVVLP
+662 IFMSETAKLADVVLP

-704 LPGTKPDGLIVTE
+704 LPGTKPDGVIVTE
-717 MMQKLGYDQKLYDA
+717 MMQKLGYDQPVYDA
-731 DEVLA
+731 DQVLA
-736 EIADVVPFFKGITR
+736 EVADVVPFFKGITR
-750 ERLGKLGLQW
+750 ERLGKFGLQW
-760 PVKEDGTDTKILHR
+760 PVKEDGTDTKILHE
-774 KEFKLGKGRIKYF
+774 KEFKLGKGRLKSF
-787 DWKES
+787 NWQES
-792 SELEKNKKD
+792 TELKKNKKEY
-801 FPLILTTSRVLQ
+801 PLILTTSRVLQ
-813 HYNAATMTK
+813 HYNAATMTR
-822 RTKNIKIV
+822 RTKNLKLV
-830 DEDILLIHPKDAK
+830 DEDILLVHPNDAK
-843 YRELSTGDVARLYSG
+843 SRELNTGDIARLYSG

-866 EVTEKVKAGI
+866 EVTDKVKEGI

-890 VTGHGKDEE
+890 VTGDGKDEE
-899 TMCAEYKVSAV
+899 TKCAEYKVSAV
-910 EVQKISNQFKTE
+910 NVQKISNKFKTE
-922 VSTEKDQA
+922 ITPKETEA
-930 EVTKT
+930 EV
-935 LRT
+935 R

>member
-1 MKNGKN
+1 MSAEKRKV
-7 GKNGSNG
+7 
-14 KDHKIAYIDGVA
+14 AYIDGKPYE
-26 HQIKS
+26 IGPN
-31 SHTSVLK
+31 HTSILK
-38 FVREHVGKDKIPSLC
+38 FVKSYLGEKKVPTLC
-53 DDPNLVPYGA
+53 DDPNLAPYGA
-63 CRVCSVDVAL
+63 CRVCSVEVAL
-73 KKDGPTKTVASCH
+73 EKDGPTKVVASCH
-86 TPVTEGSYILTN
+86 TPVGENQHIFTSNDGLKN
-98 NEDLTKLRKNIVELV
+98 LRKNIVELV
-113 LTDHPMTCSTC
+113 LTDHPMNCDTC
-124 EVNNNCELQTVANDL
+124 EVDKNCELQTVANDL
-139 GINEHRYNKPKQN
+139 GISDHRYNNPKQH
-152 KGIPKDTSHA
+152 KGTPKDTSHS

-194 RGFDSKITTD
+194 RGFESRITTD
-204 NDLMFGDSSC
+204 NDMLFGDSSC

-231 VFASK
+231 VFQSK
-236 SADYDEKVRTTCS
+236 SVKVDKKVRTTCS
-249 YCGVGCNLEA
+249 YCGVGCNLET
-259 SVKDGKVVSIDTP
+259 SVKDGKVVAIDTP

-280 HTCLKGRYAFGFYD
+280 HTCIKGRYAFGFYD
-294 HPDRLRNP
+294 HPDRLRSP

-311 KASWDEAYDYIKNK
+311 EVSWDDAYEYIKQK
-325 LEKIIKENGPDAIA
+325 LEKIKNESGPDAIA

-358 RATIGTNNID
+358 RAAIGTNNID

-436 PITTDVAKLA
+436 PITTDIAKLA

-465 YFIVESKLHKEDF
+465 YYIVKGNLLNKNFVEN
-478 ILSRTEGF
+478 RTEGF
-486 ENFLKEIKKLDI
+486 DEFLNHINGLDI
-498 DHLAKVAG
+498 DHLASVAG
-506 VDKQQVKEAAIAY
+506 VDKQLVKEAAIAY

-524 SMEFHGLGVTEQEQ
+524 SMEFHGLGVTEHEQ

-552 TGNIGRPGVGVNPL
+552 TGNIGRRGVGVNPL

-591 ADEKIQNFYTE
+591 ADKKIQDFYTE
-602 KYGVV
+602 KYGAV

-612 GLKIPEIFDAAINK
+612 GLKIPEIFDAAISK
-626 EVKAVWIIGED
+626 EVKGLWIIGED
-637 VVQTD
+637 IVQTD
-642 PNSAHVAKAMNS
+642 PNSAHVIKAMES

-662 IFMSETAKHADVVLP
+662 IFMSETAKLADVVLP

-704 LPGTKPDGLIVTE
+704 LLGTKPDGVIVTE
-717 MMQKLGYDQKLYDA
+717 MMQKLGYDQPTYDA
-731 DEVLA
+731 DQVLA
-736 EIADVVPFFKGITR
+736 EVADVVPFFKGITR

-760 PVKEDGTDTKILHR
+760 PVKEDGTDTKILHE
-774 KEFKLGKGRIKYF
+774 KEFKLGKGRLKSF

-792 SELEKNKKD
+792 TEIKNNIKEY
-801 FPLILTTSRVLQ
+801 PLILTTSRVLQ
-813 HYNAATMTK
+813 HYNAATMTR
-822 RTKNIKIV
+822 RTKNLNIV
-830 DEDILLIHPKDAK
+830 DEDILLVNPIDAK
-843 YRELSTGDVARLYSG
+843 ERELNNGDIARLYSG

-866 EVTEKVKAGI
+866 EVTDKVKEGI

-890 VTGHGKDEE
+890 VTGDGKDEE
-899 TMCAEYKVSAV
+899 TKCAEYKVSAV
-910 EVQKISNQFKTE
+910 QVQKISNKFKTE
-922 VSTEKDQA
+922 ISPSEKQA
-930 EVTKT
+930 EIV
-935 LRT
+935 RN

>member
-1 MKNGKN
+1 MRNGTD
-7 GKNGSNG
+7 G
-14 KDHKIAYIDGVA
+14 KDYKVAYIDGIA

-31 SHTSVLK
+31 NHTSILK
-38 FVREHVGKDKIPSLC
+38 FVKEHVSEKKIPSLC
-53 DDPNLVPYGA
+53 DDPNLAPYGA
-63 CRVCSVDVAL
+63 CRICSVDVAL
-73 KKDGPTKTVASCH
+73 RKDGPTKTVASCH
-86 TPVTEGSYILTN
+86 TPVSEDSYIITSN
-98 NEDLTKLRKNIVELV
+98 KDLKNLRKNIVELV

-139 GINEHRYNKPKQN
+139 GINEHRYNEPKQN
-152 KGIPKDTSHA
+152 KGILRDTSHA
-162 YMRMNLDNCIN
+162 YMRMNLNNCIN

-194 RGFDSKITTD
+194 RGFESKITTD
-204 NDLMFGDSSC
+204 NNMLFGDSSC

-231 VFASK
+231 VFQSK
-236 SADYDEKVRTTCS
+236 SAIADEKIRTTCS
-249 YCGVGCNLEA
+249 YCGVGCNLEVA
-259 SVKDGKVVSIDTP
+259 VKDNKVLSIDTP
-272 KETEVNAG
+272 KDTEVNAG
-280 HTCLKGRYAFGFYD
+280 HTCLKGRYAFGFYN
-294 HPDRLRNP
+294 HKDRLTSP
-302 LIKRNGKFE
+302 LIKKDDKFE
-311 KASWDEAYDYIKNK
+311 KVTWEEAYSFIKNK
-325 LEKIIKENGPDAIA
+325 LVQIKKNYGPDAIA

-358 RATIGTNNID
+358 RAVIGTNNVD
-368 CCARICHSPTAW
+368 CCARICHSPTAL
-380 GMQQT
+380 GLQKT

-392 NSTEDIYH
+392 NSAEDIYFT
-400 ADLFLVI
+400 DLFLVI

-436 PITTDVAKLA
+436 PVKTELAKMA
-446 DYHIRLRPGTNVA
+446 DYHIQLRPGTNVA

-465 YFIVESKLHKEDF
+465 YYILESGLEKKSFIKK
-478 ILSRTEGF
+478 RCEGF
-486 ENFLKEIKKLDI
+486 EDFAKRIKKLNI
-498 DHLAKVAG
+498 EALEKACG
-506 VDKQQVKEAAIAY
+506 VNRQLIKEAAIAY
-519 ATAKN
+519 AAANN
-524 SMEFHGLGVTEQEQ
+524 SMEFHGLGVTEHTQ

-552 TGNIGRPGVGVNPL
+552 TGNLGRRGVGVNPL

-577 MGCQPHQGAGYFPV
+577 MGCQPHQGAGYLPL
-591 ADEKIQNFYTE
+591 DDKKIQEFYTE
-602 KYGVV
+602 KYGVI

-612 GLKIPEIFDAAINK
+612 GLKIPQIFDAAIDGSL
-626 EVKAVWIIGED
+626 KAVWIIGED

-642 PNSAHVAKAMNS
+642 PNSAHVAKALNA

-684 DGTFTN
+684 EGTFTN

-731 DEVLA
+731 NEVLA

-750 ERLGKLGLQW
+750 KRLGKLGLQW
-760 PVKEDGTDTKILHR
+760 PVKEDGTDTKILHE
-774 KEFKLGKGRIKYF
+774 KEFKLGKGKIKYF

-792 SELEKNKKD
+792 NELEKNKKD
-801 FPLILTTSRVLQ
+801 FPLILTTSRTLQ
-813 HYNAATMTK
+813 HYNAATMTR

-830 DEDILLIHPKDAK
+830 DKDILLIHPKDAK
-843 YRELSTGDVARLYSG
+843 YRELNTGDIARLYSG

-866 EVTEKVKAGI
+866 EVTEKVKEGI

-910 EVQKISNQFKTE
+910 DVQKISNQFKTE
-922 VSTEKDQA
+922 VSTEKGQA
-930 EVTKT
+930 EVLKA
-935 LRT
+935 

>member
-1 MKNGKN
+1 MSAEKRKV
-7 GKNGSNG
+7 
-14 KDHKIAYIDGVA
+14 AYIDGKPYEIG
-26 HQIKS
+26 QN
-31 SHTSVLK
+31 HTSILK
-38 FVREHVGKDKIPSLC
+38 FVKSYLGEKKVPTLC
-53 DDPNLVPYGA
+53 DDPNLAPYGA
-63 CRVCSVDVAL
+63 CRVCSVEVAL
-73 KKDGPTKTVASCH
+73 EKDGPTKVVASCH
-86 TPVTEGSYILTN
+86 TPVGENQHIFTSNDGLQN
-98 NEDLTKLRKNIVELV
+98 LRKNIVELV
-113 LTDHPMTCSTC
+113 LTDHPMNCDTC
-124 EVNNNCELQTVANDL
+124 EVDKNCELQTVANDL
-139 GINEHRYNKPKQN
+139 GISDHRYNNPKQH
-152 KGIPKDTSHA
+152 KGTPKDTSHS

-194 RGFDSKITTD
+194 RGFESRITTD
-204 NDLMFGDSSC
+204 NDMLFGDSSC

-231 VFASK
+231 VFQSK
-236 SADYDEKVRTTCS
+236 SVKVDKKVRTTCS
-249 YCGVGCNLEA
+249 YCGVGCNLET
-259 SVKDGKVVSIDTP
+259 SVKDGKVVAIDTP

-280 HTCLKGRYAFGFYD
+280 HTCIKGRYAFGFYD
-294 HPDRLRNP
+294 HPDRLRSP

-311 KASWDEAYDYIKNK
+311 EASWDDAYEYIKQN
-325 LEKIIKENGPDAIA
+325 LEKIKNESGPDAIA

-358 RATIGTNNID
+358 RAAIGTNNID

-436 PITTDVAKLA
+436 PITTDIAKLA

-465 YFIVESKLHKEDF
+465 YYIVKGNLLNKDF
-478 ILSRTEGF
+478 VENRTEGF
-486 ENFLKEIKKLDI
+486 DEFLNHINGLDI
-498 DHLAKVAG
+498 DHLASVAG
-506 VDKQQVKEAAIAY
+506 VDKQLVKEAAIAY

-524 SMEFHGLGVTEQEQ
+524 SMEFHGLGVTEHEQ

-552 TGNIGRPGVGVNPL
+552 TGNIGRRGVGVNPL

-591 ADEKIQNFYTE
+591 ADKKIQDFYTE
-602 KYGVV
+602 KYGAV

-626 EVKAVWIIGED
+626 EVKGLWIIGED
-637 VVQTD
+637 IVQTD
-642 PNSAHVAKAMNS
+642 PNSAHVIKAMES

-662 IFMSETAKHADVVLP
+662 IFMSETAKLADVVLP

-704 LPGTKPDGLIVTE
+704 LPGTKPDGVIVTE
-717 MMQKLGYDQKLYDA
+717 MMQKLGYDQPTYDA
-731 DEVLA
+731 DQVLA
-736 EIADVVPFFKGITR
+736 EVADVVPFFKGITR

-760 PVKEDGTDTKILHR
+760 PVKEDGTDTKILHE
-774 KEFKLGKGRIKYF
+774 KEFKLGKGRLKSF

-792 SELEKNKKD
+792 TEIKNNIKEY
-801 FPLILTTSRVLQ
+801 PLILTTSRVLQ
-813 HYNAATMTK
+813 HYNAATMTR
-822 RTKNIKIV
+822 RTKNLKIV
-830 DEDILLIHPKDAK
+830 DEDILLVNPIDAK
-843 YRELSTGDVARLYSG
+843 ERELSNGDIARLYSG

-866 EVTEKVKAGI
+866 EVTDKVKEGI

-890 VTGHGKDEE
+890 VTGDGKDEE
-899 TMCAEYKVSAV
+899 TKCAEYKVSAV
-910 EVQKISNQFKTE
+910 QVQKISNKFKTE
-922 VSTEKDQA
+922 ISPSEKQA
-930 EVTKT
+930 EIV
-935 LRT
+935 RN

>member
-1 MKNGKN
+1 MSAEKR
-7 GKNGSNG
+7 
-14 KDHKIAYIDGVA
+14 KIAYIDGKPYE
-26 HQIKS
+26 IGS
-31 SHTSVLK
+31 NHTSILK
-38 FVREHVGKDKIPSLC
+38 FVNSYLGEKKVPTLC

-63 CRVCSVDVAL
+63 CRVCSVEVAL
-73 KKDGPTKTVASCH
+73 EKDGPTKVVASCH
-86 TPVTEGSYILTN
+86 TPVDENQHIFTD
-98 NEDLTKLRKNIVELV
+98 NEDLKNLRKNIVELV
-113 LTDHPMTCSTC
+113 LTDHPMNCNAC
-124 EVNNNCELQTVANDL
+124 EVDQNCELQDVANDL
-139 GINEHRYNKPKQN
+139 GIIKHRYNNPKQH
-152 KGIPKDTSHA
+152 KRVPKDTSHD

-194 RGFDSKITTD
+194 RGFESRITTD
-204 NDLMFGDSSC
+204 NDMLFGDSSC

-231 VFASK
+231 VFQSK
-236 SADYDEKVRTTCS
+236 SANVDNKVRTTCS

-259 SVKDGKVVSIDTP
+259 SIKDNKVVAINTP

-280 HTCLKGRYAFGFYD
+280 HTCIKGRYAFGFYD
-294 HPDRLRNP
+294 HPDRLKSP

-311 KASWDEAYDYIKNK
+311 EVSWDEAYDFIKKKLNK
-325 LEKIIKENGPDAIA
+325 ITKENGADAVA

-358 RATIGTNNID
+358 RAVIGTNNID

-400 ADLFLVI
+400 ADLFIII
-407 GANPTNAHPVTGA
+407 GANPSNAHPVTGA
-420 KIKQQVMKGKK
+420 KIKQQAMKGKK
-431 LIVLD
+431 LIVID
-436 PITTDVAKLA
+436 PITTELAKLA
-446 DYHIRLRPGTNVA
+446 DYHIKLRPGTNVA

-465 YFIVESKLHKEDF
+465 YFIVKSKMYDKKFVET
-478 ILSRTEGF
+478 RTEGF
-486 ENFLKEIKKLDI
+486 DTFVREIEKQNI
-498 DHLAKVAG
+498 DELANIAG

-519 ATAKN
+519 ATARN
-524 SMEFHGLGVTEQEQ
+524 AMEFHGLGVTEHTQ

-577 MGCQPHQGAGYFPV
+577 MGCQPHQGAGYLSV
-591 ADEKIQNFYTE
+591 DDKKIQNFYTE

-612 GLKIPEIFDAAINK
+612 GLKIPQIFDGAKNK
-626 EVKAVWIIGED
+626 EVKALWIIGED

-642 PNSAHVAKAMNS
+642 PNSTHVVEALNS

-662 IFMSETAKHADVVLP
+662 IFMSETAKLATVVLP

-690 TERRVQRVNKAAEP
+690 TERRIQRVNQAAKP
-704 LPGTKPDGLIVTE
+704 LPGTKPDGIIVTE
-717 MMQKLGYDQKLYDA
+717 MMRKLDYNQPIYDA
-731 DEVLA
+731 DQVLA
-736 EIADVVPFFKGITR
+736 EIADVVPFFKGVTR
-750 ERLGKLGLQW
+750 ERLGKFGLQW
-760 PVKEDGTDTKILHR
+760 PVQEDGTDTKILH
-774 KEFKLGKGRIKYF
+774 KDTFKLGKGRLKNF
-787 DWKES
+787 NWQES
-792 SELEKNKKD
+792 PEIENNKKD
-801 FPLILTTSRVLQ
+801 YPLILTTSRVLQ
-813 HYNAATMTK
+813 HYNAATMTR
-822 RTKNIKIV
+822 RTNNVNIVK
-830 DEDILLIHPKDAK
+830 EDILLVHPKDAEK
-843 YRELSTGDVARLYSG
+843 RGLNTGDIGRLYSS
-858 RGEVSLKV
+858 RGEVALKV
-866 EVTEKVKAGI
+866 EVTDKVKEGI

-910 EVQKISNQFKTE
+910 EVQKISNKFKTKIE
-922 VSTEKDQA
+922 SSEKQA
-930 EVTKT
+930 EEV
-935 LRT
+935 